1 MILRSIISLSS
12 LVTIVCFNVK
22 NIEIQAFSLWK
33 VSNARNVFKM
43 SAALDSIESE
53 RAKAMSDYLVKSH
66 EEKLKAVKNI
76 EKEKD
81 AEIQALKDEI
91 ESIKA
96 SKKDL
101 VQIPQVVPRVE
112 GSVED
117 LATKLAAYQKFMA
130 DYVVRAQEQKL
141 LAMKEVKAAT
151 IKSCEEKYLRLN
163 GAVPPNNDVPKLESK
178 EKSPKPVKE
187 PTEKLKKNIVEGK
200 AKAAEKAPKK
210 IVEEKVKKPVI
221 DDVKTVTSI
230 LNEIPKEIIDAD
242 HGLRSDG
249 GVGGPTLTER
259 VLLGASLGGNDAAV
273 KAEGENDVY
282 MKRNEHIVKSGKAGK
297 SRWGDME
304 IARCAEFVKDPVAG
318 EIGKA
323 PSQS

>member
-12 LVTIVCFNVK
+12 LVAIVCFNVK

-33 VSNARNVFKM
+33 VSNVRNVLKM
-43 SAALDSIESE
+43 NAALDSIESE

-66 EEKLKAVKNI
+66 EEKLKAVKDI
-76 EKEKD
+76 EKKKD
-81 AEIQALKDEI
+81 AEIQTLKDEI

-101 VQIPQVVPRVE
+101 VQIPQVVPRAE

-178 EKSPKPVKE
+178 EKSPIAVKE

-210 IVEEKVKKPVI
+210 IVEEKVKKPVT

-282 MKRNEHIVKSGKAGK
+282 MKRNENVVKSGKAGK

-304 IARCAEFVKDPVAG
+304 IARCAELVKDPVAG

-323 PSQS
+323 PS